1 MFAFPP
7 SRAGTAVAP
16 GPRAALGRVAPVSS
30 PPRLRRRIARGSS
43 LYRAGEA
50 LLGLYVLRA
59 GVVKSVAVSEDGL
72 AQVTGFHMAGDVI
85 GLDGIGTGRYMSD
98 AVALE
103 DSEVFVLPMAEC
115 SQWTHDSVFGQR
127 LMARVMAGE
136 IAHAHAIMI
145 MLGTMR
151 AGQKIAAFLMEL
163 SARYGS
169 LGYSRSQFALR
180 MSRQEIGSYLGLKLE
195 TVSLAL
201 SRLQQDR
208 LIEVDG
214 RSITLVD
221 LTGVSRLAGLSPDAP
236 GTPWVAILDREG
248 RLLLA

>member
-1 MFAFPP
+1 
-7 SRAGTAVAP
+7 
-16 GPRAALGRVAPVSS
+16 
-30 PPRLRRRIARGSS
+30 
-43 LYRAGEA
+43 
-50 LLGLYVLRA
+50 
-59 GVVKSVAVSEDGL
+59 
-72 AQVTGFHMAGDVI
+72 MAGDVI

-136 IAHAHAIMI
+136 IAHAQALMSL
-145 MLGTMR
+145 LGTMH

-163 SARYGS
+163 SERYGG
-169 LGYSRSQFALR
+169 LGYSRSRFVLR

-195 TVSLAL
+195 TVSRVL
-201 SRLQQDR
+201 SRLRQDQ
-208 LIEVDG
+208 LIEVHG
-214 RSITLVD
+214 RSINLVD
-221 LTGVSRLAGLSPDAP
+221 MPGVLRLAGLSSGAP
-236 GTPWVAILDREG
+236 RMPAIAILDRDG